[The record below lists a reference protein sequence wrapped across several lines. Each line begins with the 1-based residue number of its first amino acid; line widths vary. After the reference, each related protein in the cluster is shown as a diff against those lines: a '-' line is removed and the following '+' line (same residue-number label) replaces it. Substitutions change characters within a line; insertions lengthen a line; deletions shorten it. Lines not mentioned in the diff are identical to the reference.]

1 MAANTPRGSGAA
13 ESKGQPPRS
22 WCSTSKLVAAT
33 ASRPS
38 RLMSDVLE
46 ATVLRVQSW
55 RSRPKARPVRLWRP
69 ALWHHSRPPPA
80 RSVALEPSSARHGRY
95 MWT

>member
-1 MAANTPRGSGAA
+1 VLHL
-13 ESKGQPPRS
+13 
-22 WCSTSKLVAAT
+22 KLVAAT

-55 RSRPKARPVRLWRP
+55 TSRAKARPVRLWRP
-69 ALWHHSRPPPA
+69 RALPA
-80 RSVALEPSSARHGRY
+80 AIASAL
-95 MWT
+95 